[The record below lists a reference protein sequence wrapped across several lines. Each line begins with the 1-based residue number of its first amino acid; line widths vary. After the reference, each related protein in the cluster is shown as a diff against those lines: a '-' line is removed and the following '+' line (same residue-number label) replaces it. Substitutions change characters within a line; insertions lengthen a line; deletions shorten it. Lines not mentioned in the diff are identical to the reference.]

1 MHRSALFWRIA
12 ACLFASII
20 LIEGLLL
27 VYSWFTERDR
37 IITRFEDSIHVF
49 VSSLDAAN
57 PVPQLNHLIANPPA
71 DTKLR
76 LLAFHHQ
83 AGDGATSSTGYLSES
98 LLSILDTQQNYFD
111 KPTETFISRHNRA
124 LETGYSD
131 KLSLR
136 FDGSWI
142 AIYMES
148 YVWRILGMV
157 MLISL
162 FLTMACLIF
171 LKPLL
176 IDPLRRLERVLTF
189 KTNTGIKNSLVQTR
203 DVARTDEL
211 GAVFRSFSELREK
224 VTEAETKLEHLA
236 NHDDLTGLANRRRMT
251 EFLQAA
257 VDSYH
262 SNNITCSLIMLDLDY
277 FKEVNDTAGH
287 TAGDALLTTIACLL
301 RDAVAE
307 NGLVARQ
314 GGDEF
319 AVILPGGDINKAA
332 TVAATIRQSIKEL
345 IFTWE
350 QQNYSVSASIGVAE
364 ISQQL
369 SSREALIMAA
379 DSGCIEA
386 KQRGK
391 NQIVTYENLMNSHM
405 ANEALWINRIHES
418 LVSNQFTLF
427 RQSIV
432 RINTQI
438 PSEHFEILLRMK
450 NPEGG
455 YFSPADFLPVAE
467 RNNLMPKIDRWVVDN
482 AIEWLSKQELENS
495 HDYCMNINLSANS
508 LANLEFREYLKEKV
522 LDNVEIATYICFEMT
537 ESAAMINYDQTVELL
552 NELKKQGCKVALD
565 DFGTG
570 FSSLS
575 HIRELPLDYIK
586 IDGSFVQ
593 QISNNEL
600 DQTVVKS
607 VAEIAKVLRIKT
619 VAEFVDNEAALN
631 ILENL
636 QIDYAQGFLFSRPME
651 LYQQIDQEGLDRA
664 A

>member
-1 MHRSALFWRIA
+1 MGSEMCIRDRRIA

-83 AGDGATSSTGYLSES
+83 AGDGATSSTGHLSES

-482 AIEWLSKQELENS
+482 AIEWPVSYTHL
-495 HDYCMNINLSANS
+495 
-508 LANLEFREYLKEKV
+508 
-522 LDNVEIATYICFEMT
+522 T
-537 ESAAMINYDQTVELL
+537 
-552 NELKKQGCKVALD
+552 
-565 DFGTG
+565 
-570 FSSLS
+570 
-575 HIRELPLDYIK
+575 LPTK
-586 IDGSFVQ
+586 
-593 QISNNEL
+593 
-600 DQTVVKS
+600 
-607 VAEIAKVLRIKT
+607 A
-619 VAEFVDNEAALN
+619 
-631 ILENL
+631 
-636 QIDYAQGFLFSRPME
+636 
-651 LYQQIDQEGLDRA
+651 
-664 A
+664 